1 MSGPIRVHVKV
12 VGDQPIKVDA
22 IVPRRT
28 QKIEVKAPIIQDN
41 TPEYGGPYSV
51 QPTEEQQALETEGL
65 KMTEDVTV
73 EAIPSDYVGSAVPRK
88 TSSDLTASGPTV
100 SAPAGYYEEAASKTI
115 PNATPM
121 PGLHAVVSPSTVT
134 VNANGLVNASVGST
148 TQAIAPVG
156 TAGYAPSNFAAM
168 FAIYG
173 GSKTLQLDTQTGS
186 TITPTESEQTA
197 VAKNKYTTGVVKVAG
212 IPSDYVGSGISQRTD
227 ADIDISGPQ
236 VSIPEGYYDASHTVE
251 VNNGEAITP
260 ETTIPVSPSISV
272 SNTGLITSSVSDAQS
287 ITPSVTEGYI
297 SSGTPGTVS
306 VSGSATEQL
315 STQAGATITPTE
327 SVQTAVASGKY
338 TTGAVKV
345 GAISSNYVGS
355 GVARKTS
362 SDLVVSD
369 DTVTA
374 PAGYYETAASA
385 TVQSATWKSAS
396 TIGVVPSIS
405 VDANGLI
412 TATASGWTSCKPLSA
427 SGYADADTSANLQ
440 LSGSKTLQLDTI
452 GATTYT
458 PSNVAQEIA
467 AGQYL
472 TGAQTISAIAPPYY
486 DMSGA
491 NAWLGAGAT
500 LVQTFTL
507 ADVKL
512 SATDFNTW
520 TPSTTATDI
529 LATRTAGTFTA
540 SDMPDYDYYVLWET
554 KVPIVYLSGST
565 NKAKGL
571 YLAAFHVQALVRRA
585 SSYANLQAGNLN
597 SNVNLSAFTGGNFYR
612 YYNATQDNLTY
623 TNNTSYG
630 FYGTVTANTFSSSTA
645 TSPTVTLKTPKV
657 TAICSTTYLSTGNAS
672 LIDQTNTIISQKC
685 TVYKVKAPSFMRG
698 IWNNVM
704 RMVQEIDPA

>member
-1 MSGPIRVHVKV
+1 MSFPIPVNMTVSERNVPVTMSV
-12 VGDQPIKVDA
+12 AENSASYDMDVETE
-22 IVPRRT
+22 IVAGT
-28 QKIEVKAPIIQDN
+28 TA
-41 TPEYGGPYSV
+41 EYEGPYSV
-51 QPTEEQQALETEGL
+51 TPTEQAQTLETADL
-65 KMTEDVTV
+65 KMAQDVSIG
-73 EAIPSDYVGSAVPRK
+73 AIASDYVGSSIPHRIA
-88 TSSDLTASGPTV
+88 SDLTASGPTV
-100 SAPAGYYEEAASKTI
+100 TAPAGYYEEAASKTI

-156 TAGYAPSNFAAM
+156 TAGYAPSNFTAM

-173 GSKTLQLDTQTGS
+173 GSKTLQLDT
-186 TITPTESEQTA
+186 
-197 VAKNKYTTGVVKVAG
+197 
-212 IPSDYVGSGISQRTD
+212 R
-227 ADIDISGPQ
+227 
-236 VSIPEGYYDASHTVE
+236 
-251 VNNGEAITP
+251 
-260 ETTIPVSPSISV
+260 
-272 SNTGLITSSVSDAQS
+272 
-287 ITPSVTEGYI
+287 
-297 SSGTPGTVS
+297 
-306 VSGSATEQL
+306 
-315 STQAGATITPTE
+315 AGATITPTE
-327 SVQTAVASGKY
+327 SVQTAVQAKRY
-338 TTGAVKV
+338 TTGEVKV
-345 GAISSNYVGS
+345 GAIPSDYIGS
-355 GVARKTS
+355 QVPQKSS
-362 SDLVVSD
+362 SDLTASGA
-369 DTVTA
+369 TVTA
-374 PAGYYETAASA
+374 PAGYYASD
-385 TVQSATWKSAS
+385 AS
-396 TIGVVPSIS
+396 KAISNASLSNQTISVTPDIS
-405 VDANGLI
+405 VDANGLVTASKTYSTIKTPVSSAGYAKTTDAIQI
-412 TATASGWTSCKPLSA
+412 TANVSNTYQIP
-427 SGYADADTSANLQ
+427 
-440 LSGSKTLQLDTI
+440 TI
-452 GATTYT
+452 GSTTYT

-467 AGQYL
+467 AGKYL
-472 TGAQTISAIAPPYY
+472 TGVQTISAIAPPYY

-491 NAWLGAGAT
+491 NAWMGADAE
-500 LVQTFTL
+500 LVTTVNL

-512 SATDFNTW
+512 SATDFATW

-554 KVPIVYLSGST
+554 KIPIVYLSGST

-571 YLAAFHVQALVRRA
+571 YLSAFHVQALVRRA
-585 SSYANLQAGNLN
+585 SSYDNLQAGNLN

-657 TAICSTTYLSTGNAS
+657 TARCSTTYLSTGNAS